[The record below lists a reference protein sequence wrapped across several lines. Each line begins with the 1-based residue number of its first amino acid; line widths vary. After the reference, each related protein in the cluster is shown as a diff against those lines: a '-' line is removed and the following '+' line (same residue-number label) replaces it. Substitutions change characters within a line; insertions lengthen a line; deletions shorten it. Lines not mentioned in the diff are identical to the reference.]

1 MHSSRWTPAGSER
14 YVLARECGGTAH
26 DRTCRGARRTSH
38 RALRTEM
45 FIETRVL
52 GRRARPLD
60 GWSIPTPPPDHDGDE
75 GLTLR
80 QLIERIVRTEVRAFE
95 QRERSRRFVRVLSD
109 TEIAE
114 SAARGRVDPGGRPP
128 SGPVDEDRAV
138 GAALQGFED
147 GLYLVVLDGEEQ
159 RDLERRLYLT
169 DQSRVV
175 FLRLTFLAG
184 A

>member
-1 MHSSRWTPAGSER
+1 MFSRGRAEGRRAPRPQRKDSRVGID
-14 YVLARECGGTAH
+14 ARVPGPCAPPLPCT
-26 DRTCRGARRTSH
+26 R
-38 RALRTEM
+38 EM

-60 GWSIPTPPPDHDGDE
+60 GWSIPTPPSDHDGDE
-75 GLTLR
+75 GITLR
-80 QLIERIVRTEVRAFE
+80 MLLERIVRAEVRAFE
-95 QRERSRRFVRVLSD
+95 QRERARRFVRVLSD
-109 TEIAE
+109 TDLAE
-114 SAARGRVDPGGRPP
+114 SAARGRIDPGGRPP

-169 DQSRVV
+169 DRSRVV